1 MAKYVDS
8 ESRAEDNYSSA
19 WTLTIV
25 GIIGTILMIL
35 VFAGVIPF
43 PVKGLGKY
51 LVQAVLTL
59 FCVVFLFSGILS
71 FKKGKAYT
79 KEATVENAQ
88 KKRIIDWCNEVQIT
102 SKIDGVIVEQG
113 EQIAEMPQEELFF
126 KRSELLKRAV
136 FTQFQDMGYEYLDHI
151 TDELYDSLFED

>member
-25 GIIGTILMIL
+25 GIIGTILMVL

-51 LVQAVLTL
+51 LVQAVLSL

-79 KEATVENAQ
+79 KEASTENAQ
-88 KKRIIDWCNEVQIT
+88 KKRIVDWCNEVQIAL
-102 SKIDGVIVEQG
+102 KIDEAIG
-113 EQIAEMPQEELFF
+113 EYTVGELPQEELYFQ
-126 KRSELLKRAV
+126 RSGMLKKAV
-136 FTQFQDMGYEYLDHI
+136 FTQFQDMGFEYLDHI
-151 TDELYDSLFED
+151 TDEIYDSLFED

>member
-51 LVQAVLTL
+51 LVQAVLSL

-79 KEATVENAQ
+79 KEASTENAQ
-88 KKRIIDWCNEVQIT
+88 KRRIVDWCNEVQIAL
-102 SKIDGVIVEQG
+102 KIDEAIG
-113 EQIAEMPQEELFF
+113 EYTVGELPQEELYFQ
-126 KRSELLKRAV
+126 RSGMLKKAV
-136 FTQFQDMGYEYLDHI
+136 FTQFQDMGFEYLDHI
-151 TDELYDSLFED
+151 TDEIYDSLFED

>member
-25 GIIGTILMIL
+25 GIIGTILMVL

-51 LVQAVLTL
+51 LVQAVLSL

-71 FKKGKAYT
+71 FKKGKTYS
-79 KEATVENAQ
+79 KEASTENAQ
-88 KKRIIDWCNEVQIT
+88 KKRIIDWCNEVQIAL
-102 SKIDGVIVEQG
+102 KIDEAIG
-113 EQIAEMPQEELFF
+113 EYTVGEIPQEELYFQ
-126 KRSELLKRAV
+126 RSGMLKKAV
-136 FTQFQDMGYEYLDHI
+136 FAQFQDMGFEYLDHI
-151 TDELYDSLFED
+151 TDEIYDSLFED

>member
-25 GIIGTILMIL
+25 GIIGTILMVL

-51 LVQAVLTL
+51 LVQAVLSL

-79 KEATVENAQ
+79 KEASTENAQ
-88 KKRIIDWCNEVQIT
+88 KRRIVDWCNEVQIAL
-102 SKIDGVIVEQG
+102 KIDEAIG
-113 EQIAEMPQEELFF
+113 EYTVGELPQEELYFQ
-126 KRSELLKRAV
+126 RSGMLKKAV
-136 FTQFQDMGYEYLDHI
+136 FTQFQDMGFEYLDHI
-151 TDELYDSLFED
+151 TDEIYDSLFED